1 MHSDE
6 TWHRIETLFAQA
18 LQQPQETRPSFV
30 AELSS
35 QEPEVLQ
42 ELLRMLDAHQ
52 RMGVFLEAPL
62 RMIRRGR

>member
-1 MHSDE
+1 MQSDE
-6 TWHRIETLFAQA
+6 TWQRVEILFAQA
-18 LQQPQETRPSFV
+18 LEQPEESRSVFA
-30 AELSS
+30 AERSA

-62 RMIRRGR
+62 RLRRLSS

>member
-6 TWHRIETLFAQA
+6 TWHRVEILFAQA
-18 LQQPQETRPSFV
+18 LEQPEEARSVFV
-30 AELSS
+30 AERSA
-35 QEPEVLQ
+35 QEPEILQ

-62 RMIRRGR
+62 RIIRRGP